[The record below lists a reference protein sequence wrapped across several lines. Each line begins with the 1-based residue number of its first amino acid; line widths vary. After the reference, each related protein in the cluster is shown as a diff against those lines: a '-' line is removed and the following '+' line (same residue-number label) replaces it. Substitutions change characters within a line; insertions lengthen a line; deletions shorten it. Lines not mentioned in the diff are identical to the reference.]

1 MPCVALGIPYAARQ
15 LRMTRSCMLETI
27 RQGYVRTARAKG
39 AGERRVIWKHA
50 FKNALIPIITLIG
63 MQFGALL
70 GGAIVTEA
78 VFSMPGLGSYMINGI
93 KGKDI
98 PVVLSSVVVMA
109 VSFCLVML
117 AVDIIYAFIDPRIKS
132 KYAKKKR

>member
-1 MPCVALGIPYAARQ
+1 
-15 LRMTRSCMLETI
+15 
-27 RQGYVRTARAKG
+27 
-39 AGERRVIWKHA
+39 
-50 FKNALIPIITLIG
+50 
-63 MQFGALL
+63 
-70 GGAIVTEA
+70 
-78 VFSMPGLGSYMINGI
+78 MPGLGSYMINGI

-117 AVDIIYAFIDPRIKS
+117 AVDLIYAFIDPRIKS

>member
-1 MPCVALGIPYAARQ
+1 MDSIILVGVVVVAAVLLFSLFFSFVPVALWISALAAN
-15 LRMTRSCMLETI
+15 
-27 RQGYVRTARAKG
+27 VRVG
-39 AGERRVIWKHA
+39 
-50 FKNALIPIITLIG
+50 IITLIG

-117 AVDIIYAFIDPRIKS
+117 AVDLIYAFIDPRIKS